1 VRNVSEKIKG
11 EFNNMAKLP
20 EYKPESAFVN
30 VKRPVYAMLTTE
42 SATSEQNVYG
52 AIKAVSPMMSVK
64 MNSDINS
71 DTLYG
76 DGVSQAIAETKGATT
91 LEIGVNTVSQEFLAD
106 TQGHELKNGVLIE
119 KDDDVSKYIAIGFA
133 IEKENG
139 KHRAYWLLKGKVEE
153 VDVDA
158 SQKEEKISF
167 STPTLKGSFVARKDK
182 IRIVSFDEE
191 TDAGTTPWAN
201 YEEFLAEVPLKPK
214 TEKAGG

>member
-1 VRNVSEKIKG
+1 
-11 EFNNMAKLP
+11 MAKLP

-153 VDVDA
+153 TDVDA

-191 TDAGTTPWAN
+191 TDAGTAPWTN

>member
-1 VRNVSEKIKG
+1 
-11 EFNNMAKLP
+11 MAKLP

-52 AIKAVSPMMSVK
+52 TIKAVSPMMSVK

-191 TDAGTTPWAN
+191 TDAGIAPWAN

>member
-1 VRNVSEKIKG
+1 
-11 EFNNMAKLP
+11 MATLP

-30 VKRPVYAMLTTE
+30 VKRPVYALLTTE
-42 SATSEQNVYG
+42 SATSTENMYS
-52 AIKAVSPMMSVK
+52 AIKAISPMMSVK

-76 DGVSQAIAETKGATT
+76 DGVSQAIAETKGPTS
-91 LEIGVNTVSQEFLAD
+91 LEIGINTVSQEFLAD
-106 TQGHELKNGVLIE
+106 TQGHGLKNGVMIE
-119 KDDDVSKYIAIGFA
+119 KDDDVSKYIALGFA

-153 VDVDA
+153 VNVDA
-158 SQKEEKISF
+158 SQKEDKVSF

-191 TDAGTTPWAN
+191 IDASTTPWAS

-214 TEKAGG
+214 TEKVGG

>member
-1 VRNVSEKIKG
+1 
-11 EFNNMAKLP
+11 MAKLP

-153 VDVDA
+153 TDVDA

-191 TDAGTTPWAN
+191 TDTGIAPWAN